1 MNWFKRDNELVVHKA
16 HSIREMQLWPS
27 ACPSCPHSNPENGAF
42 LLCKEKPIL
51 SHRKFVVLF
60 WKDKQP
66 ILCQKKIYLFLTFSN
81 VFLLYKDKP
90 ILCRREIYFDK
101 RSTAQF

>member
-51 SHRKFVVLF
+51 SHRKICCSFLERQLTYFVPETNIF
-60 WKDKQP
+60 
-66 ILCQKKIYLFLTFSN
+66 FF
-81 VFLLYKDKP
+81 
-90 ILCRREIYFDK
+90 
-101 RSTAQF
+101 

>member
-1 MNWFKRDNELVVHKA
+1 MMFVTMMRMMLMCGVFKKIMNWFKKKIMNWFKRDNELVVHKA

-51 SHRKFVVLF
+51 SHRKICCSFLERQLTYFVPETNIF
-60 WKDKQP
+60 
-66 ILCQKKIYLFLTFSN
+66 FSN
-81 VFLLYKDKP
+81 F
-90 ILCRREIYFDK
+90 F
-101 RSTAQF
+101 